1 MAKFC
6 CRNMNY
12 YATKGKN
19 IEYQP
24 SSRLYLL
31 HLKYIDDED
40 YGSAQQLW
48 YCPWCGTKLPKELG
62 DEWMDTLYNEYGLKS
77 PCEGDEDAD
86 KVPEEFK
93 SDKWWK
99 KRGL

>member
-6 CRNMNY
+6 CEYMERQVDINY
-12 YATKGKN
+12 
-19 IEYQP
+19 IEYCE
-24 SSRLYLL
+24 SSREYLFRF
-31 HLKYIDDED
+31 DEKCLED
-40 YGSAQQLW
+40 AFTLGSLW

-62 DEWMDTLYNEYGLKS
+62 DEWVDTLYHEYGLKS

>member
-6 CRNMNY
+6 CEYM
-12 YATKGKN
+12 KN
-19 IEYQP
+19 EIEVNFIEY
-24 SSRLYLL
+24 
-31 HLKYIDDED
+31 DEVCRD
-40 YGSAQQLW
+40 FSLRADEKCLEDAFTLAPIW

-62 DEWMDTLYNEYGLKS
+62 DEWMDTLYNEYGIQR
-77 PCEGDEDAD
+77 PNFEDAD